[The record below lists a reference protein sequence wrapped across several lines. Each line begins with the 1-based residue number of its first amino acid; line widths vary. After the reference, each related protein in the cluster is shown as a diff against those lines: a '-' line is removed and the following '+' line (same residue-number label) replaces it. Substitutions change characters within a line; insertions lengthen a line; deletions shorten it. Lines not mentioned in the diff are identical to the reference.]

1 MLGQRSYG
9 AEALAALVALD
20 LHAAVGM
27 HALVPAQ
34 VRELGV
40 RLEADLALERLYRRV
55 DVRVLLEPGRGRE
68 RLPALWAGVTAGSHV
83 VGADVPL
90 KVRRIAEDLQREK
103 KRNKNEPQLS
113 KIDFSFTQIGND
125 VARANSDPGDK
136 LRAAIER
143 DSFVRR
149 NQHNYGD
156 RSPQVMARDQIVA
169 RALGNWKSMNKQ
181 T

>member
-40 RLEADLALERLYRRV
+40 RLEADLALERLDRRV

-90 KVRRIAEDLQREK
+90 EVRRIAEDLQK
-103 KRNKNEPQLS
+103 KRNQTRMSHSFRKLIFHSLKLGTMSLAQIPILAISSERQLKETLLCDEINIITVIEAPKS
-113 KIDFSFTQIGND
+113 WREIKSWRARPAIGN
-125 VARANSDPGDK
+125 R
-136 LRAAIER
+136 
-143 DSFVRR
+143 
-149 NQHNYGD
+149 
-156 RSPQVMARDQIVA
+156 
-169 RALGNWKSMNKQ
+169 
-181 T
+181 

>member
-40 RLEADLALERLYRRV
+40 RLKADLALERLDRRV
-55 DVRVLLEPGRGRE
+55 DVRVLLEAGRSRE
-68 RLPALWAGVTAGSHV
+68 RFATLRTGVTTGSHV

-90 KVRRIAEDLQREK
+90 EVRRIAEDL
-103 KRNKNEPQLS
+103 
-113 KIDFSFTQIGND
+113 
-125 VARANSDPGDK
+125 
-136 LRAAIER
+136 
-143 DSFVRR
+143 
-149 NQHNYGD
+149 
-156 RSPQVMARDQIVA
+156 
-169 RALGNWKSMNKQ
+169 
-181 T
+181 

>member
-40 RLEADLALERLYRRV
+40 RLEADLALERLDRRV

-68 RLPALWAGVTAGSHV
+68 RLPALGTGVTAGSHV

-125 VARANSDPGDK
+125 VARANSDPGEISSERQLKETLLCDEINIITVIEAPK
-136 LRAAIER
+136 SWREIKSWRARSAI
-143 DSFVRR
+143 
-149 NQHNYGD
+149 
-156 RSPQVMARDQIVA
+156 
-169 RALGNWKSMNKQ
+169 GNR
-181 T
+181 